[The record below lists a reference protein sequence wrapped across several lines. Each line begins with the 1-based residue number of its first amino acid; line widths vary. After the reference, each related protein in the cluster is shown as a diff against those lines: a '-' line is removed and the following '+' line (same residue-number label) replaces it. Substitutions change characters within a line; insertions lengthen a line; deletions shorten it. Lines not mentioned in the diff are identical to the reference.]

1 MTVHPLSTEE
11 QAKHQANVRVTL
23 DKTDLTDGD
32 AAQTL
37 ALFNVKDKMAVTLTK
52 MVMPESFDSS
62 DASLIS
68 TTITVGDGGSATR
81 FLSST
86 ELNPSGTEVFL
97 KGGALASPS
106 AKYVYTGDDT
116 VDAFFA
122 CTATYLLNTH
132 TTGKLELY
140 FQVDDHR

>member
-1 MTVHPLSTEE
+1 MTVHPLSIEE
-11 QAKHQANVRVTL
+11 IAQHQANVRVTL
-23 DKTDLTDGD
+23 DRTDLTDAD
-32 AAQTL
+32 AAQTIE
-37 ALFNVKDKMAVTLTK
+37 LFPVKNKMAVTLTK
-52 MVMPESFDSS
+52 MVMPETFDSS

-81 FLSST
+81 FLGST
-86 ELNPSGTEVFL
+86 ELNVSGTEVFL

-116 VDAFFA
+116 VDAFLA
-122 CTATYLLNTH
+122 CTATYLLSTH
-132 TTGKLELY
+132 TSGKLELY